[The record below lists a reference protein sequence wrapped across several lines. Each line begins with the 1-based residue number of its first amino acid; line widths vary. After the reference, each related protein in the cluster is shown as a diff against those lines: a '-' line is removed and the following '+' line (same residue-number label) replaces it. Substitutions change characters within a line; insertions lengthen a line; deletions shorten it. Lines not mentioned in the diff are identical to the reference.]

1 MERAIE
7 AHLILPAKVMPVLV
21 CVESELLYQ
30 PDGHEES

>member
-7 AHLILPAKVMPVLV
+7 AHLILPAKVMPMLAS
-21 CVESELLYQ
+21 VESELLHQ